1 MGIGARN
8 YRVGDGWA
16 PDTIELRARL
26 RTFHEL
32 GGRLIDTSP
41 NYGAS
46 ETIVGELEEFV
57 DALPAAPRRGR
68 R

>member
-1 MGIGARN
+1 
-8 YRVGDGWA
+8 
-16 PDTIELRARL
+16 LRARL

-57 DALPAAPRRGR
+57 DALPAAPRRR
-68 R
+68 RR